1 VINPYQGP
9 LHSNTQTTMPMAEYE
24 PAIPGSGDH
33 SPPP

>member
-1 VINPYQGP
+1 
-9 LHSNTQTTMPMAEYE
+9 MAEYE